1 VRQSCSTEKPQRVR
15 ARKHSG
21 QGSIQH
27 RCWVSKT
34 CSTKEPEMVRGFSTE
49 AGIPNMLH
57 QGAKEGT
64 CTHAPRPGIQHRCW
78 GAVHVRNSH
87 PSRSGTSVRHR
98 ASNAP
103 HLAPRRR
110 ERKNS
115 PVSRR
120 AVPASCA
127 MIRHPVP
134 WPGSAPPARSPRSAG
149 PPPPDARQR
158 LEESAGFLAAS
169 PRAPHAS
176 RHVDAAA
183 HQPCSQLPSDPF
195 LTCSLASDALM
206 LDRPPPFGT
215 RRPCGPH
222 PAPL

>member
-1 VRQSCSTEKPQRVR
+1 
-15 ARKHSG
+15 
-21 QGSIQH
+21 
-27 RCWVSKT
+27 
-34 CSTKEPEMVRGFSTE
+34 MVRGSSTD

-57 QGAKEGT
+57 QGARNGT
-64 CTHAPRPGIQHRCW
+64 GIQHRCW
-78 GAVHVRNSH
+78 DPKHAPPRSQQGCGDPAPMLGSQTC
-87 PSRSGTSVRHR
+87 STKDATLFRSGTSVRHR